1 MSNEPD
7 LFSDRIHIEQLE
19 ISARVGVP
27 EKERAAPQRLTASIT
42 LWPQRQA
49 EELHDHIAKTVNYSE
64 VCEETKKFVRDHTV
78 KLIETLAAELA
89 HAGILTSEEREKID
103 KGLREIETEI
113 ENGKFEWDQSL
124 EDVHMNIEAALT
136 KRIGVAGAKLHTAR
150 SRNDQAALD
159 LRLYVK
165 AEIGEIRSGLRSL
178 QSALL
183 HLAEQ

>member
-19 ISARVGVP
+19 ISARVGVR

-78 KLIETLAAELA
+78 KLIETLAGELA
-89 HAGILTSEEREKID
+89 THLLQRFAI
-103 KGLREIETEI
+103 
-113 ENGKFEWDQSL
+113 
-124 EDVHMNIEAALT
+124 
-136 KRIGVAGAKLHTAR
+136 AKLVVELRKFVVPDAKYVSVTVTR
-150 SRNDQAALD
+150 SAAFD
-159 LRLYVK
+159 
-165 AEIGEIRSGLRSL
+165 
-178 QSALL
+178 
-183 HLAEQ
+183 

>member
-19 ISARVGVP
+19 ISARVGVR

-78 KLIETLAAELA
+78 KLIET
-89 HAGILTSEEREKID
+89 RQ
-103 KGLREIETEI
+103 GLEQGFLLNVLCVVR
-113 ENGKFEWDQSL
+113 
-124 EDVHMNIEAALT
+124 
-136 KRIGVAGAKLHTAR
+136 VAGQPEPRAVQAGGIRHNQLCERLTIATAR
-150 SRNDQAALD
+150 AAQQRGT
-159 LRLYVK
+159 RLPVLQIDGS
-165 AEIGEIRSGLRSL
+165 AHVAPRVFSGVHTLG
-178 QSALL
+178 
-183 HLAEQ
+183 